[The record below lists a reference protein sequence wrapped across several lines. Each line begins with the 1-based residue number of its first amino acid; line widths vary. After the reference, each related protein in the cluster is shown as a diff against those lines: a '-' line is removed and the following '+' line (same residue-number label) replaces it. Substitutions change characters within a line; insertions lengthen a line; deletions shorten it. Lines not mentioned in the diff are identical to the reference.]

1 MNCNYTNTASS
12 SGDTQGTRIKHVYG
26 NVLRLAIPLTQ
37 RVRTMVDGEETE
49 TEAPFYPSPNHPVL
63 VTLNKGGGLVHTFT
77 ATMNDN
83 VALVEDDGKT
93 TMGVYQVEVKCYDTN
108 DKPCRYMV
116 RAIVEIVDATI
127 DAGIQAGIEFN
138 AETYT
143 LDGTIYYYAKGD
155 RGISVTNVQQIVE
168 STENGGVNVIR
179 VTLDDGN
186 TFDFNVRNANIT
198 PDQDAAMRRVV
209 NWEGVM
215 TVDSDFHFS
224 IPDHTFAELVE
235 IIDAGNLI
243 HLTFLYEDMPA
254 MDCIS
259 KRSMGYG
266 YAFETID
273 STFHEYGGNFGL
285 YFLSAREGD
294 NGSIALSFSLLDSEN
309 YYTRRQTNEAITNAT
324 TPLEQNK
331 LGYSFSALPAP
342 SSADTNR
349 LYFVVDDNTTDV
361 STYISDGHE
370 WHRIGYFK
378 PATGIPATDLEAAIQ
393 ATLAHADDTYT
404 KAEVDAAIQA
414 ARLLVFVYVGE
425 LPTASAN
432 TLGKIYLVPN
442 GSSAARNYCDEYIT
456 VQRDGYKW
464 EKIGSTEVNLDNYA
478 TLDYVASKT
487 KMLKLRTTNPIEWES
502 GHEAIAKAMFAGV
515 YKGLSS
521 SSTSDTDTDAILPIY
536 TQQNGY
542 IYHFVRARYITNES
556 HIIQGVTSI
565 FHCDQGDASKTM
577 TITTTRTGNITSL
590 TIESDAT
597 VEDKYIELSGY
608 YTLQKHNDGN
618 VSFYDYND
626 AEVDFNTALGD
637 LQWHKSFV
645 HTDENLDP
653 MNERA
658 SDSEHILLYTYQKAE
673 YYYLQSGGQQIYHFL
688 INISDGG
695 AMIRRLTLLETNTE
709 SEHTLVFDDLEEI
722 NLAALNDNGKI
733 DPYLFD
739 DETRAALEKARNIKY
754 VDFDAVDLLGST
766 ISTAIREKL
775 IAFKD
780 NVFDAND
787 IWFIHYDSNNTS
799 TSIPL
804 TIVSATAQNFVFS
817 FFADGKFV
825 RVVGDSSNI
834 FTKNIKDITT

>member
-1 MNCNYTNTASS
+1 MNCNYTNTTSS
-12 SGDTQGTRIKHVYG
+12 SSDTQGTRIKHVYG

-186 TFDFNVRNANIT
+186 TFDFNIRNAKLT
-198 PDQDAAMRRVV
+198 PEQDAAMRRVV

-215 TVDSDFHFS
+215 TVDSDFQFS
-224 IPDHTFAELVE
+224 IPDHTYAELVE

-243 HLTFLYEDMPA
+243 HLTFLFEDMPA

-309 YYTRRQTNEAITNAT
+309 YYTRRQTNEAITNGT

-349 LYFVVDDNTTDV
+349 LYFVIDDNTTDV

-442 GSSAARNYCDEYIT
+442 GSAAARNYCDEYIT

-464 EKIGSTEVNLDNYA
+464 EKIGSTDVNLDNYA

-487 KMLKLRTTNPIEWES
+487 KMLKAFTTNPLVWVD
-502 GHEAIAKAMFAGV
+502 GHEALAREMLRNLYVANSGTA
-515 YKGLSS
+515 
-521 SSTSDTDTDAILPIY
+521 DTNAVLPIY
-536 TQQNGY
+536 TVNDGCV
-542 IYHFVRARYITNES
+542 YHLVYTRYVRVHNMPVAILS
-556 HIIQGVTSI
+556 V
-565 FHCDQGDASKTM
+565 FHSDQDDASKTL
-577 TITTTRTGNITSL
+577 TIRSNGDGEITSFEI
-590 TIESDAT
+590 T
-597 VEDKYIELSGY
+597 EDDTFEQKYNRIADY
-608 YTLQKHNDGN
+608 YSLQKHNDGSI
-618 VSFYDYND
+618 SFYDYND
-626 AEVDFNTALGD
+626 EEVSLSVVFSN

-653 MNERA
+653 MNE
-658 SDSEHILLYTYQKAE
+658 SGSNSEHILLYTYQKAE
-673 YYYLQSGGQQIYHFL
+673 YYYLQSGGKQIYHFF

-695 AMIRRLTLLETNTE
+695 AMIRRLTLLETDTE

-739 DETRAALEKARNIKY
+739 DETRAALEKARNI
-754 VDFDAVDLLGST
+754 
-766 ISTAIREKL
+766 
-775 IAFKD
+775 
-780 NVFDAND
+780 
-787 IWFIHYDSNNTS
+787 
-799 TSIPL
+799 
-804 TIVSATAQNFVFS
+804 
-817 FFADGKFV
+817 DGTYY
-825 RVVGDSSNI
+825 SE
-834 FTKNIKDITT
+834 

>member
-361 STYISDGHE
+361 ITYISDGHE

-487 KMLKLRTTNPIEWES
+487 KMLKARTTNPLVWLS
-502 GHEAIAKAMFAGV
+502 GHEALAQRMLKSLFQANAG
-515 YKGLSS
+515 
-521 SSTSDTDTDAILPIY
+521 DADTDAVLPIF
-536 TQQNGY
+536 TSADGC
-542 IYHFVRARYITNES
+542 IYHLVYSRYIRTHNVPT
-556 HIIQGVTSI
+556 GLTSV
-565 FHCDQGDASKTM
+565 FHCDQDDASKTM
-577 TITTTRTGNITSL
+577 TITSNGNGEITSFNIVDDD
-590 TIESDAT
+590 TFAG
-597 VEDKYIELSGY
+597 KYIVASGH
-608 YTLQKHNDGN
+608 YTLQINNDN
-618 VSFYDYND
+618 TISFYDYND
-626 AEVDFNTALGD
+626 NEVDFSAALSN
-637 LQWHKSFV
+637 LMWHKAVVYTNPSLLNNNGNWGDASNNELLFV
-645 HTDENLDP
+645 YQ
-653 MNERA
+653 RW
-658 SDSEHILLYTYQKAE
+658 EHYRI
-673 YYYLQSGGQQIYHFL
+673 QQGWQMYHYFL
-688 INISDGG
+688 HISTPNST
-695 AMIRRLTLLETNTE
+695 IRVLSLLETNTE

-722 NLAALNDNGKI
+722 DLVALSENGKI

-739 DETRAALEKARNIKY
+739 DDTRAALEKARNI
-754 VDFDAVDLLGST
+754 
-766 ISTAIREKL
+766 
-775 IAFKD
+775 
-780 NVFDAND
+780 
-787 IWFIHYDSNNTS
+787 
-799 TSIPL
+799 
-804 TIVSATAQNFVFS
+804 
-817 FFADGKFV
+817 DGTYY
-825 RVVGDSSNI
+825 SE
-834 FTKNIKDITT
+834 